1 MEPAFRVIRRQV
13 CAALCA
19 LLLGC
24 TGEQDSGE
32 PPRIDLEAPRDYA
45 YVIGD
50 RIEQT
55 LSLHLRDGRHLDPT
69 SLPVPGPLNEWL
81 TLRDSRLEPD
91 QGQAELQRVHL
102 TYQVFKGVRTPESVT
117 IPPLALRLQGGGATE
132 EIRAPAWSFTLA
144 PVIPPDVTDEQVEL
158 RDPAPPLPVDAAPL
172 TRQLMG
178 WLAAATLVALLIG
191 LRAFLIRRKTRPF
204 AEAAREVRQ
213 ALKGKVDDAAL
224 RQAARALHRA
234 FDHTFGQTL
243 FAAEIERF
251 CARHHAFA
259 PQRER
264 MERFF
269 VWSRRLFFETDGA
282 EGPMAPEARQS
293 LLELVS
299 RCEAAERK
307 TL

>member
-1 MEPAFRVIRRQV
+1 MNSALRLIRQPA
-13 CAALCA
+13 CATLCA

-24 TGEQDSGE
+24 KGDPDSSE
-32 PPRIDLEAPRDYA
+32 PPRIELEAPRDYA

-55 LSLHLRDGRHLDPT
+55 LSLHLRDGRNLDPA

-81 TLRDSRLEPD
+81 TLRESRLEPD
-91 QGQAELQRVHL
+91 REQEEIQRLHL
-102 TYQVFKGVRTPESVT
+102 TYQVFKGVRIPETVT
-117 IPPLALRLQGGGATE
+117 IPPLALRLQGGGAE
-132 EIRAPAWSFTLA
+132 EIRAPAWNFTLA
-144 PVIPPDVTDEQVEL
+144 PVIPPDVTNEQAEL

-172 TRQLMG
+172 TRQLMA

-213 ALKGKVDDAAL
+213 TLKGSADDAAL
-224 RQAARALHRA
+224 RQAARTLHRA
-234 FDHTFGQTL
+234 FDRTFGETL
-243 FAAEIERF
+243 FAAEIDRF
-251 CARHHAFA
+251 CDRHHAFA

-269 VWSRRLFFETDGA
+269 AWSRRLFFETGGV

>member
-1 MEPAFRVIRRQV
+1 MNPAFRLIRRSV
-13 CAALCA
+13 CAALCG

-24 TGEQDSGE
+24 QGDPDSGE
-32 PPRIDLEAPRDYA
+32 PPRIELEAPRDYA

-55 LSLHLRDGRHLDPT
+55 LSLHLRDGRNLDPA

-81 TLRDSRLEPD
+81 TLRESRLEPD
-91 QGQAELQRVHL
+91 REQEEIQRLHL
-102 TYQVFKGVRTPESVT
+102 TYQVFKGVRIPETVT
-117 IPPLALRLQGGGATE
+117 IPPLALRLQGGGAE
-132 EIRAPAWSFTLA
+132 EIRAPAWNFTLA
-144 PVIPPDVTDEQVEL
+144 PVIPPDVTDEQAEP

-172 TRQLMG
+172 TRQLMA
-178 WLAAATLVALLIG
+178 WLAAATLVALLLG

-213 ALKGKVDDAAL
+213 TLKGSADEDAL
-224 RQAARALHRA
+224 RQAARTLHRA
-234 FDHTFGQTL
+234 FDRTFGETL

-251 CARHHAFA
+251 CDRHHAFA
-259 PQRER
+259 PHRER

-269 VWSRRLFFETDGA
+269 AWSRRLFFETGDA

>member
-1 MEPAFRVIRRQV
+1 MNPAFRLIRRPA
-13 CAALCA
+13 CAALCG

-24 TGEQDSGE
+24 QGDPDSGE
-32 PPRIDLEAPRDYA
+32 PPRIELEAPRDYA

-55 LSLHLRDGRHLDPT
+55 LTLHLREGRDMDPA

-81 TLRDSRLEPD
+81 TLRESRLEPNR
-91 QGQAELQRVHL
+91 GQAEIQRVHL
-102 TYQVFKGVRTPESVT
+102 TYQIFKGVRTPEPVT
-117 IPPLALRLQGGGATE
+117 IPPLALRLQGGRAE
-132 EIRAPAWSFTLA
+132 EIRAPAWNFTLA
-144 PVIPPDVTDEQVEL
+144 PVIPPDVTDEQAEP

-172 TRQLMG
+172 TRQLMA
-178 WLAAATLVALLIG
+178 WLAAATLVALLLG

-213 ALKGKVDDAAL
+213 TLKGSADEDAL
-224 RQAARALHRA
+224 RQAARTLHRA
-234 FDHTFGQTL
+234 FDRTFGETL

-251 CARHHAFA
+251 CDQHHAFA
-259 PQRER
+259 PHRER

-269 VWSRRLFFETDGA
+269 AWSRRLFFETGGA
-282 EGPMAPEARQS
+282 EGPMEPEARQS